1 MADAEGGTKIQRRNV
16 QQIPQNGGPVTG
28 PSASP
33 QQMDQEYQQQ
43 MEQEYHQ
50 QQMAQ
55 VYQQKMAQQQMGQQ
69 QIPQRQMQQR
79 QMGNMGGNYACPP
92 KKKFNFSFENK
103 NMKNSLLVVVIFI
116 VLNSKMIWRIISKM
130 PMMGTVEP
138 SILALI
144 VNSIIAGLAF
154 YLLSS
159 KLNKF

>member
-16 QQIPQNGGPVTG
+16 QQIPQNPGPVAG
-28 PSASP
+28 PSSSP
-33 QQMDQEYQQQ
+33 QQDYQQQMSQQEYQQLMAQ
-43 MEQEYHQ
+43 QQYQ

-55 VYQQKMAQQQMGQQ
+55 QQMAQQQIGG
-69 QIPQRQMQQR
+69 QR
-79 QMGNMGGNYACPP
+79 QMGAQRQVVYCPP